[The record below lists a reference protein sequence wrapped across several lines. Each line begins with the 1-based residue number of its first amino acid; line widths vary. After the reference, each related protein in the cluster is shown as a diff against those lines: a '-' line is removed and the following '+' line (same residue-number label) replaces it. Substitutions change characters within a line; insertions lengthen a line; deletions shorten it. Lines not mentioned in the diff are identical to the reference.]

1 MLLEVGGEDLAAVP
15 EVVTLDGRSVSLAV
29 EESKGRSCVGTHKG
43 LCPTRRRRSFCP
55 ESSV

>member
-29 EESKGRSCVGTHKG
+29 ESRRVGH
-43 LCPTRRRRSFCP
+43 
-55 ESSV
+55 V